1 MQTRMIKGSILRL
14 FQSTG
19 LRISAVV
26 GAIGCSSPVDPGV
39 ETTADGQADTAAD
52 LSFPAD
58 VGKGDTVAVDAKPD
72 GSSVPDSAAEPSVT
86 ENFWVLYNRVSAFS
100 DQASKND
107 YVLAGWKNPAAGVG
121 AGPSIFGAGV
131 HPEDPKKSAIFLTK
145 VAFVKTAMSCQYGCF
160 MSPDLKWMAV
170 AKAPADAKG
179 HYTYGLGSVSP
190 DLVAVGLD
198 KDNGLKDIK
207 HLEFAG
213 KYLFYSQKANCLGTG
228 ACQYDV
234 HRRGPLGEATLT
246 DDVLTRMAPD
256 NDPDVL
262 EADTTYNGYFRVSAD
277 GSTVVFQTPT
287 IRSQKVY
294 VWHAGNVAKLDYICP
309 NWDGAK
315 CVGTGS
321 QYNDNDPVAVSMD
334 GKRVVTF
341 SIVDRWLRAR
351 RYDVGTENP
360 STFSNLL
367 EVPAGKKYSKQA
379 GGAPCSV
386 VGPEGH
392 TQVRYNPEFSL
403 DGKRVWFVGYSN
415 CAGASDKVW
424 TDVMSIEADRIGS
437 ELGVGDIVNWT
448 RNPRDNS
455 AKNKVIQGFAMSPGR
470 QVILLAATSTI
481 SGSGQLIADTDMR
494 AKNDTELYT
503 LAAGGTKMV
512 PITNENGW
520 LTQGPTATLPMAP

>member
-1 MQTRMIKGSILRL
+1 MQTGMIKSGIAVTLA
-14 FQSTG
+14 T
-19 LRISAVV
+19 VV
-26 GAIGCSSPVDPGV
+26 GWGAGMAGCGSPAEPAQPA
-39 ETTADGQADTAAD
+39 ADSAATDAKTD
-52 LSFPAD
+52 LSFAAD
-58 VGKGDTVAVDAKPD
+58 SGKADGTIGDSKAD
-72 GSSVPDSAAEPSVT
+72 GTSAADTTGEPTVT
-86 ENFWVLYNRVSAFS
+86 ENFWVLYNRVSAFA

-107 YVLAGWKNPAAGVG
+107 YILAGWKNPAAGIG
-121 AGPSIFGAGV
+121 SGPSIFGAGI
-131 HPEDPKKSAIFLTK
+131 HPEDPKKGAIFLTK
-145 VAFVKTAMSCQYGCF
+145 VAFIKTAMSCQYGCF

-170 AKAPADAKG
+170 AKGAADAKG
-179 HYTYGLGSVSP
+179 HYTYGLGAVST
-190 DLVAVGLD
+190 DLKAEGLD

-207 HLEFAG
+207 HIEFAG

-228 ACQYDV
+228 SCQYDI
-234 HRRGPLGEATLT
+234 HRRGPLGEVTLT

-262 EADTTYNGYFRVSAD
+262 ESDTTYNGYFRVSAD
-277 GSTVVFQTPT
+277 GSTVVFLTPT

-367 EVPAGKKYSKQA
+367 EVPAGKKYTKQA

-392 TQVRYNPEFSL
+392 TQVRYNPEFSK

-424 TDVMSIEADRIGS
+424 TDVMSLEVDRIGS
-437 ELGVGDIVNWT
+437 ELGPGDIINWT
-448 RNPRDNS
+448 HNPRDNS
-455 AKNKVIQGFAMSPGR
+455 AKNKVIQGFAMSPER
-470 QVILLAATSTI
+470 QVILLAASSTI
-481 SGSGQLIADTDMR
+481 SGSGQLISDTDMK
-494 AKNDTELYT
+494 AKNDTEVYT
-503 LAAGGTKMV
+503 LAAGGTTMV

-520 LTQGPTATLPMAP
+520 LTHGPTATLPMAP